1 MLSLEH
7 QVYNKF
13 LRIKPDFNWH
23 EPMIKEELF
32 TADVALMMADTDTN
46 QMAARY
52 NIHCDI
58 FINPPKY
65 LTDSAIAFAFQK
77 DFALKEIIDF
87 HLLRFNQRG
96 LLKKLAN
103 KYFEDIPR
111 KCDPPVREL
120 GFQATF
126 VTFAILISGVILALF
141 SLFIEQLIFWFA
153 KRQREIKSAH
163 LCLHSQ

>member
-1 MLSLEH
+1 MRL
-7 QVYNKF
+7 
-13 LRIKPDFNWH
+13 KPGFNWH
-23 EPMIKEELF
+23 EPIIPEELF
-32 TADVALMMADTDTN
+32 TEDVALMISDTEIN
-46 QMAARY
+46 QLVVKY
-52 NIHCDI
+52 NLYCDI
-58 FINPPKY
+58 FINPGKY
-65 LTDSAIAFAFQK
+65 MTKSTKAFAFQK

-87 HLLRFNQRG
+87 HLLKFNQRG